1 VALYYS
7 EPLKRSIDRLIDCL
21 IDSFLL
27 SFTDSLVSL
36 LEVYWRDALH
46 KCTFYLLTWTQEQRD
61 DRQAL
66 QQLYDDQRL
75 QTTDLRRQLDEMK
88 LIVDDNTTE
97 MELRKANDSLSQLR
111 GQLDTSER
119 QVTSFVAEK

>member
-1 VALYYS
+1 
-7 EPLKRSIDRLIDCL
+7 
-21 IDSFLL
+21 
-27 SFTDSLVSL
+27 
-36 LEVYWRDALH
+36 
-46 KCTFYLLTWTQEQRD
+46 
-61 DRQAL
+61 
-66 QQLYDDQRL
+66 
-75 QTTDLRRQLDEMK
+75 MK